1 MIVNKHL
8 EHIRRLKRKQYH
20 PIKHTDH
27 KVKKISKRTLFY
39 IKEYGPHSN
48 VPKVIIRESLRILIL
63 ASIISSVG
71 GLALE
76 NIKPLF
82 VAILPLVVLLPAL
95 NNMIGNYG
103 TIISS
108 RFSTMLHEG
117 RVHGSWR
124 KNKELRLLF
133 LQMLLVS
140 LITALIV
147 SLAAVLI
154 SGISFGF
161 VNTSLI
167 TKIVV
172 VTVLDVMLLVSIL
185 FFVAVVCGIH
195 FYKKHEDP
203 NNFLIPI
210 TTSLADFSNMIIL
223 AVLILFFF

>member
-1 MIVNKHL
+1 
-8 EHIRRLKRKQYH
+8 
-20 PIKHTDH
+20 
-27 KVKKISKRTLFY
+27 
-39 IKEYGPHSN
+39 
-48 VPKVIIRESLRILIL
+48 
-63 ASIISSVG
+63 
-71 GLALE
+71 
-76 NIKPLF
+76 PLF

-117 RVHGSWR
+117 KIRGSWR
-124 KNKELRLLF
+124 KNNELRLLF
-133 LQMLLVS
+133 LQMLFVS
-140 LITALIV
+140 IFTAVIV
-147 SLAAVLI
+147 SMAAVLI

-161 VNTSLI
+161 VNTALI

-172 VTVLDVMLLVSIL
+172 VTVMDVALLVSIL